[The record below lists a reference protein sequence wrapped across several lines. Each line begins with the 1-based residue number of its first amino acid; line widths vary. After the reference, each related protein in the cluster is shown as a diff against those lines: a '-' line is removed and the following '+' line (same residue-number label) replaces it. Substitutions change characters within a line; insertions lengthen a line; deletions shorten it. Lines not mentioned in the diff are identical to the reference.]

1 MTIVTGKVVNGRI
14 EVADVELPEGAD
26 VAIYINDDDAYE
38 LSASE
43 ETELE
48 ESIAQIARG
57 EYVDGDSVIDELRRR
72 RGIS

>member
-14 EVADVELPEGAD
+14 EVSDVALPEGAA
-26 VAIYINDDDAYE
+26 VAIYINDADAYE

-48 ESIAQIARG
+48 ESIAQISRG
-57 EYVDGDSVIDELRRR
+57 EYVDGDSVIAELRRR
-72 RGIS
+72 RSTS

>member
-26 VAIYINDDDAYE
+26 VAVYINDADAYE
-38 LSASE
+38 LSPDE

-57 EYVDGDSVIDELRRR
+57 EYVDGDSVIADLRRR